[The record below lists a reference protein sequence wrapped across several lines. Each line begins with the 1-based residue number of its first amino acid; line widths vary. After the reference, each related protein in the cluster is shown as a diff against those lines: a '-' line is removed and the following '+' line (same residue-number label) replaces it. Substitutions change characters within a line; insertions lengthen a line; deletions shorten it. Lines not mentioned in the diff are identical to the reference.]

1 MYISIA
7 LLITGLI
14 LIALSLRQ
22 LLFKRR
28 VLSATFSG
36 VFGTFTLLIA
46 TIFTL
51 LLMNVQTY
59 VQLTREIDL
68 VEVEVTDVSETGA
81 ELKLSYDGRTS
92 THLIAAD
99 EWRLD
104 ARFIKWKPWFTLFGK
119 EPIVRLETISGRN
132 YQKTPAQNQMYQLSD
147 TSMNTDELFS
157 YLTHKFGVL
166 DTMFGSSVYMPIQS
180 GARYLVSATHSG
192 LIARP
197 LNNQGR
203 SAVNNWK

>member
-7 LLITGLI
+7 LLITGLL
-14 LIALSLRQ
+14 LITLSLRQ
-22 LLFKRR
+22 LLFKRKL
-28 VLSATFSG
+28 LSATFNG

-59 VQLTREIDL
+59 VQLTKEIDL
-68 VEVEVTDVSETGA
+68 VEVEVTDVSGRGA
-81 ELKLSYDGRTS
+81 QLKLSYDGKSS
-92 THLIAAD
+92 THLISAD

-132 YQKTPAQNQMYQLSD
+132 YRNTPVANQIYQLSD
-147 TSMNTDELFS
+147 NSMNTDELFS
-157 YLTHKFGVL
+157 YLTDTFGVL
-166 DTMFGSSVYMPIQS
+166 DTMYGSSVYMPMQS
-180 GARYLVSATHSG
+180 GARYLVSASHSG

>member
-7 LLITGLI
+7 LLITGLL
-14 LIALSLRQ
+14 LITLSLRQ
-22 LLFKRR
+22 LLFKRKL
-28 VLSATFSG
+28 LSATFNG

-59 VQLTREIDL
+59 VQLTKEIDL
-68 VEVEVTDVSETGA
+68 VEVEVTDVSDRGA
-81 ELKLSYDGRTS
+81 QLKLSYDGKSS
-92 THLIAAD
+92 THLISAD

-132 YQKTPAQNQMYQLSD
+132 YRNTPVANQIYQLSD
-147 TSMNTDELFS
+147 NSMNTDELFS
-157 YLTHKFGVL
+157 YLTDTFGVL
-166 DTMFGSSVYMPIQS
+166 DTMYGSSVYMPMQS

>member
-7 LLITGLI
+7 LLITGLL
-14 LIALSLRQ
+14 LITLSLRQ
-22 LLFKRR
+22 LLFKRKL
-28 VLSATFSG
+28 LSATFNG

-59 VQLTREIDL
+59 VQLTKEIDL
-68 VEVEVTDVSETGA
+68 VEVEVTDVSDRGA
-81 ELKLSYDGRTS
+81 QLKLSYDGKSS
-92 THLIAAD
+92 THLISAD

-132 YQKTPAQNQMYQLSD
+132 YRNTPVANQIYQLSD
-147 TSMNTDELFS
+147 NSMNIDELFS
-157 YLTHKFGVL
+157 YLTDTFGVL
-166 DTMFGSSVYMPIQS
+166 DTMYGSSVYMPMQS
-180 GARYLVSATHSG
+180 GARYLVSASHSG